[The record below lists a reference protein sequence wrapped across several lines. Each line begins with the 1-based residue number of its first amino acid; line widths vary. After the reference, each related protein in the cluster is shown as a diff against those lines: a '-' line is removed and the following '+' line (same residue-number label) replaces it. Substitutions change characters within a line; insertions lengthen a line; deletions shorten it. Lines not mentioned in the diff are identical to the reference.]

1 MTTGLRQDI
10 VAFGQRLQEH
20 TKALT
25 AANALLV
32 RRASAASLRKYPTAT
47 APAPAAMTPEER
59 EAHYRAECER
69 RGVQYVALPEGGDD
83 R

>member
-1 MTTGLRQDI
+1 MSMGLRRDI
-10 VAFGQRLQEH
+10 EAFGIRLQEH
-20 TKALT
+20 GQSLNQ
-25 AANALLV
+25 ANALLV

-69 RGVQYVALPEGGDD
+69 RGVQYVALPEGGDA

>member
-1 MTTGLRQDI
+1 MSMGLRRDI
-10 VAFGQRLQEH
+10 EAFGARLQEH
-20 TKALT
+20 TRALT
-25 AANALLV
+25 AANAQLV
-32 RRASAASLRKYPTAT
+32 RRASAASLRKYPT